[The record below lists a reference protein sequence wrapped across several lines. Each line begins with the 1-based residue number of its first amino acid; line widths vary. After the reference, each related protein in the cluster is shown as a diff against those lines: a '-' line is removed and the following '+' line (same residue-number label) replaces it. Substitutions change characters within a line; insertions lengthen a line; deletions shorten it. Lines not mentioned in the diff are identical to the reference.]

1 MKIKGSVKKSKS
13 SKVSLE
19 GKPRRASF
27 SQVHFFV
34 FLPDFWLVSWFN
46 VKLKSVTTQQK
57 LHLRQYHNIVTLG
70 RIVE

>member
-34 FLPDFWLVSWFN
+34 FPAGFLVSFLVQCQAEIGN
-46 VKLKSVTTQQK
+46 DSTKITFTT
-57 LHLRQYHNIVTLG
+57 VP
-70 RIVE
+70 